1 MQEEVCKIQYVCGW
15 VYARPRGGLH
25 RHVERWRAAVGY
37 QHSGCSFCVQNAAR
51 GSAETPATS
60 PCTAPNARLFVGAD
74 LVPSV
79 VALVLAGSP
88 AQQGYGHAHA
98 APVAVKHSHGGAACD
113 GHGHGHGHGQPPEAI
128 LESNKQKG
136 KNSMAMLGLIVHA
149 AIDGVALG
157 ASTFAGNSTMA
168 STSI

>member
-1 MQEEVCKIQYVCGW
+1 M
-15 VYARPRGGLH
+15 
-25 RHVERWRAAVGY
+25 
-37 QHSGCSFCVQNAAR
+37 
-51 GSAETPATS
+51 
-60 PCTAPNARLFVGAD
+60 
-74 LVPSV
+74 